1 MKKKI
6 IAPFFVVAALVL
18 VVSQV
23 SFAQDMEGKIGIGAR
38 VAYVNYSDD
47 GLGDGID
54 MEFDEV
60 AMYGGNLT
68 YFVHSYLS
76 LELSVDYVETD
87 VDLETLGVSVGI
99 GEFEQIPVLLSL
111 RTHLSTN
118 PKVSPY
124 LTIGVGYYLN
134 DFDMDDSIPAGYDID
149 PDDSFGYHLGAAI
162 EYFSN
167 EHFAFNF
174 DLKYMWTNVDF
185 DVSAPG
191 YTTEEHKVD
200 VDAFISGVGFKYY
213 F

>member
-1 MKKKI
+1 MKKKFI
-6 IAPFFVVAALVL
+6 VPFFIVAALML
-18 VVSQV
+18 IVSQV
-23 SFAQDMEGKIGIGAR
+23 SFAQDMEGKIGIGVRAS
-38 VAYVNYSDD
+38 YINYSDD
-47 GLGDGID
+47 DLGGGID
-54 MEFDEV
+54 AEFDET

-68 YFVHSYLS
+68 FFAHNYLS

-87 VDLETLGVSVGI
+87 VDLEALGVSVDI
-99 GEFEQIPVLLSL
+99 GELEQIPILLSL

-124 LTIGVGYYLN
+124 LTIGIGYYLN
-134 DFDMDDSIPAGYDID
+134 DFDMKSSIPAGYDLD
-149 PDDSFGYHLGAAI
+149 PDDSFGYHLGGGI
-162 EYFSN
+162 EYFFN

-174 DLKYMWTNVDF
+174 DLKFIWTNVDF

-200 VDAFISGVGFKYY
+200 VDAFTSGIGFKYY

>member
-6 IAPFFVVAALVL
+6 IAPFFVVAALML

-23 SFAQDMEGKIGIGAR
+23 SFAQDMEGKFGIGAR
-38 VAYVNYSDD
+38 VAYINYSND
-47 GLGDGID
+47 GDF
-54 MEFDEV
+54 EFDET

-68 YFVHSYLS
+68 YFVQRYLS

-87 VDLETLGVSVGI
+87 LDLEALGVSVDI
-99 GEFEQIPVLLSL
+99 GELEQIPILLSL
-111 RTHLSTN
+111 RAHLSTN

-134 DFDMDDSIPAGYDID
+134 DFDMKDSIPAGYDID
-149 PDDSFGYHLGAAI
+149 PDDSFGYHLGGGI
-162 EYFSN
+162 EYFFN

-174 DLKYMWTNVDF
+174 DLKYIWSNVDF
-185 DVSAPG
+185 DIKTPGGYSVSDK
-191 YTTEEHKVD
+191 KVD
-200 VDAFISGVGFKYY
+200 VDAFTSGVGFKYY